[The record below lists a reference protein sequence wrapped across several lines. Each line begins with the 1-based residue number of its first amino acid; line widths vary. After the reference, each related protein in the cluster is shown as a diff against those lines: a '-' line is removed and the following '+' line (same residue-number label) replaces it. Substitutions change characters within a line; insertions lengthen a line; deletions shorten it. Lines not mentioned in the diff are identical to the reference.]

1 MNSALR
7 AFYVKTVTPITC
19 ISVVVTVYSSG
30 YSNGV
35 ELWFDDNKRLS
46 FVPFVLD
53 LAQSAVIGSCIG
65 ITYPVSIPAMVTYEY
80 MDYRKYHKENK
91 TKKIDSHGLP

>member
-1 MNSALR
+1 MNSTVR
-7 AFYVKTVTPITC
+7 AFYTRTVKPITG
-19 ISVVVTVYSSG
+19 ISVIVSVYSNG

-35 ELWFDDNKRLS
+35 DLLLDDNKRLS

-65 ITYPVSIPAMVTYEY
+65 IIYPVSIPLLVTYEY
-80 MDYRKYHKENK
+80 MTYRRAQNN
-91 TKKIDSHGLP
+91 KIDSHDLP